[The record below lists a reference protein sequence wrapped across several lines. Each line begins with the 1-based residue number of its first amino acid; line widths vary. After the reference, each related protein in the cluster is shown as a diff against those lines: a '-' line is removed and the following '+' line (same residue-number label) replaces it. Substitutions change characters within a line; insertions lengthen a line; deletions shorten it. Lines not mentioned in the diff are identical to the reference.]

1 METYFRKIT
10 IIRSKIPEQ
19 DNINI
24 ELQWIGSSLGLF
36 NQRDKDKSCFRI
48 FIELLKEAKEDNGLS
63 SDELAYR
70 LNLSRG
76 TIVHHIH
83 TLVAKGIV
91 VPYENKYNLRVKNL
105 SNLVEEVQKEFIE
118 SCNNLMDV
126 AERVDK
132 KLEKSER

>member
-10 IIRSKIPEQ
+10 IVRSKIPEQ
-19 DNINI
+19 ENINI

-48 FIELLKEAKEDNGLS
+48 FIELLKNSKDEKEGLS
-63 SDELAYR
+63 SDELAYK

-83 TLVAKGIV
+83 TLMSKGIV
-91 VPYENKYNLRVKNL
+91 ITREGRYNLRVRNL
-105 SNLVEEVQKEFIE
+105 SKLIEEVQKEFIE

-126 AERVDK
+126 AERIDK
-132 KLEKSER
+132 KLDNL